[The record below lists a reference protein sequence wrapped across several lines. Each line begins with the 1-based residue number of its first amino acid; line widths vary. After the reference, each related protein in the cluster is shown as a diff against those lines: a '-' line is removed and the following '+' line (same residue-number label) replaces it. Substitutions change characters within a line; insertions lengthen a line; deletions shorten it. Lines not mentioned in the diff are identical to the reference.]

1 MKKQVKTRGFTLI
14 ELLVV
19 IAIIGILAS
28 MLLPVLAKAKKK
40 ANRMKCSGNVGSV
53 AKAYTGYSI
62 EMDSKMPW
70 HVADDAAAIMAYD
83 TDYAILGKGKNGF
96 GTHAANGE
104 ANKTTAHFKFHHYY
118 HASDVRFLMTNPLIR
133 KDLQNVSTILSPS
146 DPNNKRYNDLEK
158 VQGKLKGGAPG
169 WGRIN
174 YDGGNRQSH
183 YLHTYAGS
191 YGHHCGGD
199 ALLGETVLIATRNV
213 YTHWRGIKHSK
224 GGRTNDAGPAQDK
237 GSGGGVSWDMPRG
250 QIYGGN
256 PRTTGGLSARQQSGK
271 NWANTSYTSA
281 PSRWLG
287 AGDENMNEIV
297 YKQGGWRQKGKTFIM
312 SGLDKNQGNY
322 ALADGSTKQATDTDW
337 QAALIKAED
346 ARGGSTSGGPAQLF
360 SKFYH

>member
-174 YDGGNRQSH
+174 YDGGNRMSH

-213 YTHWRGIKHSK
+213 YTHWRGIKK
-224 GGRTNDAGPAQDK
+224 
-237 GSGGGVSWDMPRG
+237 DMPRG
-250 QIYGGN
+250 WIYGAN

-322 ALADGSTKQATDTDW
+322 ALSDGSTKQATDTDW
-337 QAALIKAED
+337 TAALTKAED
-346 ARGGSTSGGPAQLF
+346 ARGGSTAGAPSQLF
-360 SKFYH
+360 SHFYH